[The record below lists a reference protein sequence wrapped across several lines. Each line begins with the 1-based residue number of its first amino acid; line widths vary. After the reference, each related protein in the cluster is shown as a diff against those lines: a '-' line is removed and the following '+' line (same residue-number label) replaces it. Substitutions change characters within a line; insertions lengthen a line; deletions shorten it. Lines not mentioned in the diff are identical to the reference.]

1 MNPNAIPRLLIHGA
15 SGRMGRALLRL
26 AAERSD
32 LVVVAA
38 VSAHG
43 EALAEAGD
51 VPVLPAARLAEVAA
65 FDVAVDFSL
74 PEAFDALLALCQAR
88 GAALVSGTTGLS
100 PVQTSA
106 LDAAAERVAVLWA
119 PNFSAGVA
127 VLTEL
132 VRQAAAALPG
142 WDADVV
148 EAHHIHKKDAPSGT
162 ALHLGAAVEAGR
174 GRAPAYASLRA
185 GDIVGEHTV
194 QLSGPGE
201 RLELVHRATNRDI
214 FARGAL
220 EAALRLA
227 GRGPG
232 RYGFGA
238 LLLGEAAR

>member
-1 MNPNAIPRLLIHGA
+1 MTDQSTRLLIHGA

-26 AAERSD
+26 AAQDPR
-32 LVVVAA
+32 LTVVAA
-38 VSAHG
+38 VSARG
-43 EALAEAGD
+43 EPIAEAGD
-51 VPVLPAARLAEVAA
+51 CPVLPSSRMDQAPAY
-65 FDVAVDFSL
+65 DVAIDFSL
-74 PEAFDALLALCQAR
+74 PEAFNGVLEQCLAR
-88 GAALVSGTTGLS
+88 RSALVSGTTGLADR
-100 PVQTSA
+100 QRAA
-106 LDAAAERVAVLWA
+106 LDAAAARIPVLWA
-119 PNFSAGVA
+119 ANFSLGVA
-127 VLTEL
+127 VLAEL

-148 EAHHIHKKDAPSGT
+148 EAHHVHKKDAPSGT

-174 GRAPAYASLRA
+174 GRGPHYASLRA

-232 RYGFGA
+232 RCDLGR
-238 LLLGEAAR
+238 LLLDREPA